1 MHLKRISIVGRTRN
15 DRKISDAKR
24 IQIEALCDDSI
35 FAVTNGLFKP
45 RIHLELAI
53 YMLSHTGSKEVLS
66 VLNRLGK
73 CVSYQVAQE
82 LLTER
87 AFTSSE
93 ISRWLPDGLFKR
105 GDLNLMVAHD
115 NFDLFVST
123 LNGKDTLHDT
133 VSIAIQNIPDKE
145 EETDR
150 VLSEPEYEDT
160 ISGTRK
166 RRRRTFVAR
175 DIDIAP
181 YHKKPS
187 MSDTMLALED
197 ERRQLK
203 QETIKPAKKM
213 DLLWMVSH
221 YVNKPQTPM
230 WVGFNSQLIVNKQP
244 KQRICYLPQ
253 IEASPTRTEVVKET
267 LEQSLNVKEESNQKY
282 CSVRLDWC
290 LFSPPNLR

>member
-1 MHLKRISIVGRTRN
+1 MHLKRISIVGRIRN

-24 IQIEALCDDSI
+24 IRIEALCDDSI

-53 YMLSHTGSKEVLS
+53 YMLSHTGSKEVH
-66 VLNRLGK
+66 
-73 CVSYQVAQE
+73 
-82 LLTER
+82 
-87 AFTSSE
+87 
-93 ISRWLPDGLFKR
+93 GLFKR

-187 MSDTMLALED
+187 MSDTMFALED

-253 IEASPTRTEVVKET
+253 IEASPTRTDVVKET

-290 LFSPPNLR
+290 LFSPPNLQ